1 MTAKELQKKY
11 TRVVKIGDWYN
22 AYLQV
27 DCQSVLIANQLP
39 KVDAIWYSK
48 MVGIMLEKIVKE
60 VQCSAP

>member
-11 TRVVKIGDWYN
+11 TRVVKVGDWYN
-22 AYLQV
+22 TYLQV
-27 DCQSVLIANQLP
+27 DCQGVLIAIQRP

-60 VQCSAP
+60 VTNEPI